1 MKIRKY
7 FFAMITVITVCLF
20 FLSFMTYAGAETTL
34 TVDEIMDKVDE
45 TSPEFSIQK
54 TISEMILIDKDGN
67 EEIRDMVM
75 FSQKVEDD
83 QTNTLVRFLSP
94 KSVKGVTLLNI
105 NDGEK
110 IYLYMPAF
118 GKPKRIAGATKR
130 DEFMG
135 TGLSYEDMSMD
146 YKDEEYKKTLL
157 QETDDAYIVE
167 VLPNGEDVSYE
178 KIILHVDKA
187 KFYARKVEFYET
199 INELTKTLT
208 INKIKIDD
216 KGKVTPM
223 EIEFT
228 DIEEEDK
235 TKIVIKE
242 IEYDIELSS
251 DFFSIRTLSKPTL

>member
-1 MKIRKY
+1 MKTKKI
-7 FFAMITVITVCLF
+7 FFAMMLVCLF
-20 FLSFMTYAGAETTL
+20 IPGVIAYAGTETTL
-34 TVDEIMDKVDE
+34 TVDQIMDKMDE
-45 TSPEFSIQK
+45 TEPNYTTQK
-54 TISEMILIDKDGN
+54 TISEMILSDKDGK
-67 EEIRDMVM
+67 EEIREMIM
-75 FSQKVEDD
+75 FSQKVEND

-110 IYLYMPAF
+110 IYLFMPAYN
-118 GKPKRIAGATKR
+118 KPRRIAGSSKG

-146 YKDEEYKKTLL
+146 YEDEEYEKTLL
-157 QETDDAYIVE
+157 EETDDKYIIE
-167 VLPNGEDVSYE
+167 VLPSDEDSSYE
-178 KIILHVDKA
+178 KIILHVDKIN
-187 KFYARKVEFYET
+187 FYAREVEFYET

-216 KGKVTPM
+216 KDKVTPM

-228 DIEEEDK
+228 DMEEEDK
-235 TKIVIKE
+235 TKIVMKE

-251 DFFSIRTLSKPTL
+251 SFFSIRTLSKPTL

>member
-7 FFAMITVITVCLF
+7 FFAMITVCLLF
-20 FLSFMTYAGAETTL
+20 SGIIVYAGAETIL
-34 TVDEIMDKVDE
+34 TADEIMDKMEE
-45 TSPEFSIQK
+45 TAPDFTTQK
-54 TISEMILIDKDGN
+54 TISEMILIDKDGK
-67 EEIRDMVM
+67 EEIRDMIM

-83 QTNTLVRFLSP
+83 QTNRLVRFLSP

-110 IYLYMPAF
+110 IYLYMPAYN
-118 GKPKRIAGATKR
+118 KPRRIAGSSKS

-135 TGLSYEDMSMD
+135 TGLSYEDMNMD
-146 YKDEEYKKTLL
+146 YKDKDYEKKLLEET
-157 QETDDAYIVE
+157 ESEYIVE
-167 VLPNGEDVSYE
+167 VLPNEEDASYE
-178 KIILHVDKA
+178 KIILHVDKE
-187 KFYARKVEFYET
+187 KFYAKKVEFYEK

-216 KGKVTPM
+216 KDKITPM

-228 DIEEEDK
+228 DIKEEGK

-251 DFFSIRTLSKPTL
+251 SFFSIRTLKKPTL

>member
-7 FFAMITVITVCLF
+7 FFAMIIVCLF
-20 FLSFMTYAGAETTL
+20 FLSFMAYAGTETTL
-34 TVDEIMDKVDE
+34 TVDEIMDKMEE
-45 TSPEFSIQK
+45 TEPDFTTQK
-54 TISEMILIDKDGN
+54 TISEMILIDKKGN
-67 EEIRDMVM
+67 EEVREMIM
-75 FSQKVEDD
+75 FSQEGENGKSS
-83 QTNTLVRFLSP
+83 TLVRFLSP

-110 IYLYMPAF
+110 IHLYLPAF
-118 GKPKRIAGATKR
+118 GKAKRIAGATKR

-146 YKDEEYKKTLL
+146 YKDKDYEKKLL
-157 QETDDAYIVE
+157 EETDSEYIVE
-167 VLPNGEDVSYE
+167 VLPSGEDVSYE

-187 KFYARKVEFYET
+187 KFYAKKVEFYET
-199 INELTKTLT
+199 SNELIKTLT

-251 DFFSIRTLSKPTL
+251 GFFSIRTLKKPTL

>member
-7 FFAMITVITVCLF
+7 LFAMITVCLF
-20 FLSFMTYAGAETTL
+20 FLNFMTYAGTETTL
-34 TVDEIMDKVDE
+34 TVDEIMDKMEE
-45 TSPEFSIQK
+45 TSPEFSTQK
-54 TISEMILIDKDGN
+54 TISEMILIDKDGK
-67 EEIRDMVM
+67 EEIRDMIM

-83 QTNTLVRFLSP
+83 QTNTLMRFLSP

-110 IYLYMPAF
+110 IYLYMPAY
-118 GKPKRIAGATKR
+118 GKARRIAGSSKS

-146 YKDEEYKKTLL
+146 YQDKEYEKELL
-157 QETDDAYIVE
+157 EETDSEFIIE
-167 VLPNGEDVSYE
+167 VIPSEEDTSYK
-178 KIILHVDKA
+178 KIILTVDKA
-187 KFYARKVEFYET
+187 KFYAKKVEFYET
-199 INELTKTLT
+199 SNKLIKTLT

-242 IEYDIELSS
+242 IEYDVELSS
-251 DFFSIRTLSKPTL
+251 SFFSIRTLKKPTL

>member
-1 MKIRKY
+1 
-7 FFAMITVITVCLF
+7 MI
-20 FLSFMTYAGAETTL
+20 
-34 TVDEIMDKVDE
+34 
-45 TSPEFSIQK
+45 
-54 TISEMILIDKDGN
+54 
-67 EEIRDMVM
+67 M
-75 FSQKVEDD
+75 FSQEGEDGKSS
-83 QTNTLVRFLSP
+83 TLVRFLSP

-105 NDGEK
+105 DDGEK

-118 GKPKRIAGATKR
+118 GKPKRIAGATKG

-146 YKDEEYKKTLL
+146 YEDKEYEKTLL
-157 QETDDAYIVE
+157 QETENEYIVE
-167 VLPNGEDVSYE
+167 VLPNGEDLSYE
-178 KIILHVDKA
+178 KIIIHVDKA
-187 KFYARKVEFYET
+187 KFYAKKVEFYET

-208 INKIKIDD
+208 INKINIDD

-228 DIEEEDK
+228 DVEEEDK

-251 DFFSIRTLSKPTL
+251 GFFSIRTLSKPTL

>member
-7 FFAMITVITVCLF
+7 FITVIAVCFLF
-20 FLSFMTYAGAETTL
+20 FSGITLLGAGAESL
-34 TVDEIMDKVDE
+34 TIDEIMDKMEE
-45 TSPEFSIQK
+45 TAPEFTTQK
-54 TISEMILIDKDGN
+54 TISEMILIDEDGK
-67 EEIRDMVM
+67 EEIRDMIM
-75 FSQKVEDD
+75 FSQEGEDEKSS
-83 QTNTLVRFLSP
+83 TLVRFLSP

-110 IYLYMPAF
+110 IYLYMPAYN
-118 GKPKRIAGATKR
+118 KPRRIAGSSKS

-146 YKDEEYKKTLL
+146 YKDKDYEKKLL
-157 QETDDAYIVE
+157 EETDSEYIVE
-167 VLPNGEDVSYE
+167 VLPTEEDVSYE
-178 KIILHVDKA
+178 KIILHVDKE
-187 KFYARKVEFYET
+187 KFYAKKVEFYEKVD
-199 INELTKTLT
+199 ELTKTLT

-216 KGKVTPM
+216 NGKVIPM

-228 DIEEEDK
+228 DIAENQK

-251 DFFSIRTLSKPTL
+251 SFFSIRTLKKPTL

>member
-7 FFAMITVITVCLF
+7 FFAMITVCLF
-20 FLSFMTYAGAETTL
+20 FLSFMTYAGTETTL
-34 TVDEIMDKVDE
+34 TVDEIMDKMDE
-45 TSPEFSIQK
+45 TSPEFSTQK
-54 TISEMILIDKDGN
+54 TISEMILIDQKGK
-67 EEIRDMVM
+67 EEVREMVM

-118 GKPKRIAGATKR
+118 GKPKRIAGSTKR

-135 TGLSYEDMSMD
+135 TGLSYEDMNMNYEDKD
-146 YKDEEYKKTLL
+146 YEKKLLEET
-157 QETDDAYIVE
+157 ESVYIVE
-167 VLPNGEDVSYE
+167 VLPSGEDLSYE
-178 KIILHVDKA
+178 KIIIHVDKA
-187 KFYARKVEFYET
+187 NFYAKKVEFYET
-199 INELTKTLT
+199 SNELTKTLT

-242 IEYDIELSS
+242 IEYDVELSS
-251 DFFSIRTLSKPTL
+251 SFFSIRTLKKPTL

>member
-7 FFAMITVITVCLF
+7 FFMIIIVCF
-20 FLSFMTYAGAETTL
+20 FISNLICYAGAETTL
-34 TVDEIMDKVDE
+34 TVDEIMDKMEE
-45 TSPEFSIQK
+45 TSPEFSTQK
-54 TISEMILIDKDGN
+54 TISEMILIDNNGN
-67 EEIRDMVM
+67 EEIRDMIM
-75 FSQKVEDD
+75 FSEEGEDE
-83 QTNTLVRFLSP
+83 QSNTLMRFLSP

-110 IYLYMPAF
+110 IYLYMPAYN
-118 GKPKRIAGATKR
+118 KPRRIAGSSKS

-146 YKDEEYKKTLL
+146 YEDKEYEKKLL
-157 QETDDAYIVE
+157 EETDGEYIVE
-167 VLPNGEDVSYE
+167 VLPNEEDVSYE
-178 KIILHVDKA
+178 KIILHIDKEN
-187 KFYARKVEFYET
+187 FYAKKVEFYET
-199 INELTKTLT
+199 IDELTKTLT

-216 KGKVTPM
+216 KNKVTPM

-228 DIEEEDK
+228 DMEEEDK

-251 DFFSIRTLSKPTL
+251 SFFSIRTLKKPTL

>member
-7 FFAMITVITVCLF
+7 FFAMITVCLF
-20 FLSFMTYAGAETTL
+20 FLSFMTYAGTETTL
-34 TVDEIMDKVDE
+34 TVDEIMDKMDE
-45 TSPEFSIQK
+45 TSPEFSTQK
-54 TISEMILIDKDGN
+54 TISEMILIDQKGK
-67 EEIRDMVM
+67 EEVREMVM

-110 IYLYMPAF
+110 IYLYMPAYN
-118 GKPKRIAGATKR
+118 KPRRIAGSSKS

-146 YKDEEYKKTLL
+146 YQDKEYKKTLL
-157 QETDDAYIVE
+157 QETDDEYIVE
-167 VLPNGEDVSYE
+167 VLPNGGDLSYE
-178 KIILHVDKA
+178 KIIIHVDKA
-187 KFYARKVEFYET
+187 NFYAKKVEFYET
-199 INELTKTLT
+199 SNELIKTLT

-251 DFFSIRTLSKPTL
+251 SFFSIRTLKKPTL